1 MSLARGKFGI
11 EYDPLRGEEKPS
23 GRGILIGA
31 AVLVVLVSFAV
42 TLVNRLRAGADGAP
56 APAER
61 TGSAEACAPVAATSA
76 APPLTP
82 AVPPEKA
89 AFARRPRVV
98 RNLLMRLT
106 EAERDRDLSRQVE
119 TIELLRAQ
127 PGNPTADIDHELVK
141 RLGRL
146 NFRWMFGGGG
156 SPWTAEV
163 TPRKGNSAA
172 RIAKEQGMT
181 VAALL
186 KLNRWRNVDEMR
198 PGSPVRVL
206 NRPNFT
212 LVVHRR
218 SQLAEL
224 MLDGKLFKAYELARP
239 SRAAPGFYR
248 TTDDPTRQFA
258 RLGLSF
264 SPADFSELSLFL
276 LASTPVLV
284 AEY

>member
-11 EYDPLRGEEKPS
+11 EFDPLRDEERPS

-31 AVLVVLVSFAV
+31 AVLVVLVSFAA
-42 TLVNRLRAGADGAP
+42 TLVNRLRARTAGNPDAGAAVLAEAPRP
-56 APAER
+56 AP
-61 TGSAEACAPVAATSA
+61 SALP
-76 APPLTP
+76 APPLSP
-82 AVPPEKA
+82 AVPPGKA
-89 AFARRPRVV
+89 LLEERPRVV

-248 TTDDPTRQFA
+248 TTDDPPRQFP

>member
-11 EYDPLRGEEKPS
+11 EFDPLRDEERPS

-31 AVLVVLVSFAV
+31 AVLVVLVSFAA
-42 TLVNRLRAGADGAP
+42 TLVNRLRARTAGNPDAGAAVLAEVPRP
-56 APAER
+56 AP
-61 TGSAEACAPVAATSA
+61 SALP
-76 APPLTP
+76 APPLSP
-82 AVPPEKA
+82 AVPPGKA
-89 AFARRPRVV
+89 LLEERPRVV

-224 MLDGKLFKAYELARP
+224 ILDGKLFKAYELARP

>member
-11 EYDPLRGEEKPS
+11 EFDPLRDEERPS

-42 TLVNRLRAGADGAP
+42 TLVNRLRARTAGNPDAGAAVLAEAPRP
-56 APAER
+56 AP
-61 TGSAEACAPVAATSA
+61 SALP
-76 APPLTP
+76 APPLSP
-82 AVPPEKA
+82 AVPPGKA
-89 AFARRPRVV
+89 LLEERPRVV

>member
-11 EYDPLRGEEKPS
+11 EFDPLRDEERPS

-31 AVLVVLVSFAV
+31 AVLVVLVSFAA
-42 TLVNRLRAGADGAP
+42 TLVNRLRARTDGNPDADAAVRAEAPRP
-56 APAER
+56 AP
-61 TGSAEACAPVAATSA
+61 SALP
-76 APPLTP
+76 APPLSP
-82 AVPPEKA
+82 AVPPGKA
-89 AFARRPRVV
+89 LLEERPRVV

-172 RIAKEQGMT
+172 RLAKEQGMT

-186 KLNRWRNVDEMR
+186 KLNRWRSVDEMR
-198 PGSPVRVL
+198 PGNPVRVL

-212 LVVHRR
+212 LVAHRR

-224 MLDGKLFKAYELARP
+224 MLDGKLFKAYELVRP
-239 SRAAPGFYR
+239 SRATPGFYR
-248 TTDDPTRQFA
+248 ATDDPARQFA

-264 SPADFSELSLFL
+264 APADLSELSLFL

>member
-11 EYDPLRGEEKPS
+11 EFDPLRDEERPS

-31 AVLVVLVSFAV
+31 AVLVVLVSFAA
-42 TLVNRLRAGADGAP
+42 TLVNRLRARTAGNPDAGAAVLAEAPRP
-56 APAER
+56 AP
-61 TGSAEACAPVAATSA
+61 SALP
-76 APPLTP
+76 APPLSP
-82 AVPPEKA
+82 AVPPGKA
-89 AFARRPRVV
+89 LLEERPRVV

-248 TTDDPTRQFA
+248 ATDDPARRFA